1 MKLYSSEIRW
11 FTKEQN
17 DLFEVFQSFPG
28 LAMKETERT
37 DFYLPTQSKDLGIKI
52 RGEGGKLEMKW
63 LVGDKKTF
71 SIYGKERGIIEQWIK
86 SGFKCNDPLVR
97 SIPRIPESKE
107 IWIKIDK
114 IRTKKKYILIENKVV
129 PVQTFT
135 HKYTDCEVEFTEL
148 KINDSKQFFSLG
160 FEAFINSDISKTHL
174 RTTLEFL
181 SDYLNAEIITLEN
194 SFAYPKLLLL

>member
-1 MKLYSSEIRW
+1 MKTHCNEIRW
-11 FTKEQN
+11 FTKERN
-17 DLFEVFQSFPG
+17 DLFEVFRSFPG

-52 RGEGGKLEMKW
+52 RGEGKLEMKW
-63 LVGDKKTF
+63 LVGEKITY
-71 SIYGKERGIIEQWIK
+71 SIDGKERGIIEQWIK
-86 SGFKCNDPLVR
+86 CGFECNDPLVR

-135 HKYTDCEVEFTEL
+135 NKYTDCEVEFTEL
-148 KINDSKQFFSLG
+148 KINDSKQFFSLA

-174 RTTLEFL
+174 RATLEFL
-181 SDYLNAEIITLEN
+181 SDYLNAEMITLEN
-194 SFAYPKLLLL
+194 SFAYPKVLLL